1 MCLGKLLFSF
11 LLLYVCCLGDS
22 WISVVFQIGAAGWY
36 MEPNISLI
44 GIKFIHLDVN
54 SKLEYVPLDSHQ
66 GNLNYLSRTV
76 LCFKHREFFTLLGL
90 KRRCNKPL
98 FNRSYVISQTF
109 IWGRIFLGSW
119 VEKNFSCAC
128 KMWFPAP
135 PLPRPGLIAALA
147 IHVKYSVIVHCV
159 ICF

>member
-11 LLLYVCCLGDS
+11 LLLYACCLGDV
-22 WISVVFQIGAAGWY
+22 WISVVFQIGAAAQY

-44 GIKFIHLDVN
+44 GVKFIHPDVN

-76 LCFKHREFFTLLGL
+76 LCFKHREFFTLLEL
-90 KRRCNKPL
+90 KLRCSKPL
-98 FNRSYVISQTF
+98 FNRNCVISQTF
-109 IWGRIFLGSW
+109 IWRGIFLGFW
-119 VEKNFSCAC
+119 VEKNFSCVC

-135 PLPRPGLIAALA
+135 PLPRLGLVAALA
-147 IHVKYSVIVHCV
+147 IHIKYSVIVHYV